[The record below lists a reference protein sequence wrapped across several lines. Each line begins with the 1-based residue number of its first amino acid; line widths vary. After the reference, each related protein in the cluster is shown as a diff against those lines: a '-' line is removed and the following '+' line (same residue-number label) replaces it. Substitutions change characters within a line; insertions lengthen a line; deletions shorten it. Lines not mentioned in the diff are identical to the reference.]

1 MIALLS
7 ALLVVAPAAAIPE
20 VDAQATWLMQNSRPG
35 VITAGH
41 EPPTIPPG
49 TQWSGYITLADN
61 VTFKTVRFQICRV
74 GQVCFAP
81 PTLARQI
88 DERTWGFN
96 TTDYRAPG
104 SGDLIRW
111 EAGWHLGV
119 RYVIEDQLDNG
130 TLRTTV
136 FPTSDDL
143 TTAGAES
150 HYLTLDIAGQPE
162 KPAPGVQLAL
172 LLVALTVAATIRRR

>member
-1 MIALLS
+1 MLAG
-7 ALLVVAPAAAIPE
+7 PAAAITE
-20 VDAQATWLMQNSRPG
+20 ADAQATWLAQNGRPG
-35 VITAGH
+35 VIGAGH
-41 EPPTIPPG
+41 EPRTIPPG
-49 TQWSGYITLADN
+49 TQWSGYITLAEN
-61 VTFKTVRFQICRV
+61 VTFETVRFQICRV

-81 PTLARQI
+81 PTPARQI

-104 SGDLIRW
+104 SGVLIQW

-130 TLRTTV
+130 TLRTTI
-136 FPTSDDL
+136 FPASDDL

-150 HYLTLDIAGQPE
+150 HYLTLYIAGQVA
-162 KPAPGVQLAL
+162 KPAPSIPLAL
-172 LLVALTVAATIRRR
+172 LLIALTIVVKIRRR